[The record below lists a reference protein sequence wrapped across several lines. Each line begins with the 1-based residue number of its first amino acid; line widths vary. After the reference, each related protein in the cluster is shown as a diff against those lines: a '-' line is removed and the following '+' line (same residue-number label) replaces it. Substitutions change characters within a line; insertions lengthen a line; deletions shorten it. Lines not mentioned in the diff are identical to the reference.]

1 MTAPISTAPHPGT
14 TAAQPTIGDLA
25 VITTDLL
32 MQAIACGIAPPRY
45 FSVSATQRISVQVQ
59 PDSAALF
66 ALARWAE
73 AFGGT
78 LASNRLRNS
87 PETVYRVEFD
97 YHGTAVEVYTV
108 LSGNHD
114 EGGTDD

>member
-32 MQAIACGIAPPRY
+32 MQAIACGIAQPRY
-45 FSVSATQRISVQVQ
+45 FSVSGTQRISVQVQ

-97 YHGTAVEVYTV
+97 YHGAAVEVYTV
-108 LSGNHD
+108 LPGND
-114 EGGTDD
+114 EEGGTDD